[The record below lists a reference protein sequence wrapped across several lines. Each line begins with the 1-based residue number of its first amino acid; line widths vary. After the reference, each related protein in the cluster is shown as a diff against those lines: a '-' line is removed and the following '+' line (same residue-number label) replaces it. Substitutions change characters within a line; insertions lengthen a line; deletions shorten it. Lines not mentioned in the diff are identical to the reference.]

1 MTEGNLT
8 GPLVQS
14 IGWALV
20 HFVWQGALI
29 AAAAAVVLALL
40 RAARPTTRY
49 AIACAALIVMCAAP
63 VVTTLQLSL
72 DADGPGSG
80 LATSSGAPV
89 ATSARS
95 VGGAASAA
103 AGTSF
108 VPTPSTLQYREYVE
122 RALPTAVFLWFAGV
136 LVLSVR
142 LATGWLCVQRLR
154 TQSIGPLPEPLQAR
168 VAAFA
173 SRLRIARPV
182 RVLESAIVAVP
193 TLVGWLRPVILLP
206 AAVVAAMP
214 VAHLEAIIAH
224 ELAHVRRHDYLIN
237 AAAGRHRDAALLSP
251 GGMVVF
257 APGADRARALL
268 RRSCCRGVRRSRRLR
283 HGARESRGTAARRAQ
298 VRAGGNRRAI
308 AGPRA
313 PRARR
318 AARARWPLSHL
329 VGQRCDC
336 RRARAHR
343 RAHHGGGRESERWY
357 QPEWR
362 RGSSGQQC
370 AGPVERSCR
379 VLAGIPALTAGLSRD
394 FSAPRTAVG
403 TGTAGRPGVARTSCR
418 ARASSAS
425 GRARAAGRP
434 GTSDCSRCSG
444 ARRIARTSC
453 TSRAC

>member
-40 RAARPTTRY
+40 RAARPITRY

-89 ATSARS
+89 ATPARS

-108 VPTPSTLQYREYVE
+108 VPTPSTLQYREDVE
-122 RALPTAVFLWFAGV
+122 RALPTAVLLWFAGV

-154 TQSIGPLPEPLQAR
+154 TQYTGPLPEPLQAR

-182 RVLESAIVAVP
+182 LVLESAIVAVP

-237 AAAGRHRDAALLSP
+237 ALQAVIETLLFYHPAVWWCSRQVRIEREHCCDDLAVAACGDRVGYATALANLEE
-251 GGMVVF
+251 
-257 APGADRARALL
+257 L
-268 RRSCCRGVRRSRRLR
+268 RRGELRFALAATDGPLLGRVRR
-283 HGARESRGTAARRAQ
+283 
-298 VRAGGNRRAI
+298 
-308 AGPRA
+308 
-313 PRARR
+313 
-318 AARARWPLSHL
+318 
-329 VGQRCDC
+329 
-336 RRARAHR
+336 
-343 RAHHGGGRESERWY
+343 
-357 QPEWR
+357 
-362 RGSSGQQC
+362 
-370 AGPVERSCR
+370 
-379 VLAGIPALTAGLSRD
+379 VL
-394 FSAPRTAVG
+394 
-403 TGTAGRPGVARTSCR
+403 
-418 ARASSAS
+418 
-425 GRARAAGRP
+425 
-434 GTSDCSRCSG
+434 G
-444 ARRIARTSC
+444 ARRRTMAALTSGWPALRLPSCSRSPPRASRWRARIGTMVPPRMA
-453 TSRAC
+453 TWLQRAPMRSSS

>member
-29 AAAAAVVLALL
+29 AAAAAAVLALL

-80 LATSSGAPV
+80 LATSSGAPAV
-89 ATSARS
+89 TPARS
-95 VGGAASAA
+95 VGGGASAA

-108 VPTPSTLQYREYVE
+108 VPTPSTLRYPRVRGACAAHGGPPLVCR
-122 RALPTAVFLWFAGV
+122 RAGAVGAP
-136 LVLSVR
+136 R
-142 LATGWLCVQRLR
+142 HRMA
-154 TQSIGPLPEPLQAR
+154 
-168 VAAFA
+168 
-173 SRLRIARPV
+173 
-182 RVLESAIVAVP
+182 
-193 TLVGWLRPVILLP
+193 LRPAP
-206 AAVVAAMP
+206 AHAVHRSAP
-214 VAHLEAIIAH
+214 G
-224 ELAHVRRHDYLIN
+224 
-237 AAAGRHRDAALLSP
+237 AAAGTRRGLREPAPHRAARTRAEIGDCGGADPRRVAPSGHPVARGRGRRDARRASRS
-251 GGMVVF
+251 
-257 APGADRARALL
+257 DYRARARARAAPRLPDQRCFRPSS
-268 RRSCCRGVRRSRRLR
+268 RRCSSITRRYGGVRARCGLSASTAATILLSRRAGSRRLR

-313 PRARR
+313 PRAGR

-357 QPEWR
+357 HPEWR
-362 RGSSGQQC
+362 RGSSGHRC
-370 AGPVERSCR
+370 ARPVERSCR
-379 VLAGIPALTAGLSRD
+379 VLAGIPALTAAVSRD
-394 FSAPRTAVG
+394 FSLPRTAVG

-418 ARASSAS
+418 ARASSSS

-444 ARRIARTSC
+444 ARRVARTSC